1 VVAPDGSYL
10 LFDSDRPT
18 KAGGESLVQAY
29 FRNGPAPGSNIWR
42 VDRKGNHWGEPVW
55 LGPVINSDVFIDFPS
70 IAADGTLYF
79 LRWDKQAKAMHI
91 WYSAYRNGEYVS
103 PQIAVLGD
111 LAVTTHD
118 PAIAPDQS
126 FMVFDYGKVAGGLGR
141 LCIALREGDHWGKPI
156 DLGNAINQEIPWGPH
171 IAPDGRSVYYTG
183 QTGAWQLAL
192 DPWLGQQ
199 K

>member
-1 VVAPDGSYL
+1 
-10 LFDSDRPT
+10 
-18 KAGGESLVQAY
+18 
-29 FRNGPAPGSNIWR
+29 
-42 VDRKGNHWGEPVW
+42 
-55 LGPVINSDVFIDFPS
+55 
-70 IAADGTLYF
+70 
-79 LRWDKQAKAMHI
+79 MHI